1 MNWEYLSIQLY
12 RNGIDL
18 GRNSIAAIAV
28 NADTQG
34 TTLAEIY
41 DVMIQEIMINTPAN
55 GGDTSCSNWTN
66 IKFSLDDS
74 KGEEYAIKTFARA
87 EFDAEPDIA
96 TFIVQTYNELLTQL

>member
-18 GRNSIAAIAV
+18 GRNSISAISVA
-28 NADTQG
+28 ADTNG

-55 GGDTSCSNWTN
+55 GGDTSCSNWTS
-66 IKFSLDDS
+66 IAFELDNS
-74 KGEEYAIKTFARA
+74 KGEVFATQTFTRVH
-87 EFDAEPDIA
+87 FDAQPSIA
-96 TFIVQTYNELLTQL
+96 AFIVQTYNSLLTQL